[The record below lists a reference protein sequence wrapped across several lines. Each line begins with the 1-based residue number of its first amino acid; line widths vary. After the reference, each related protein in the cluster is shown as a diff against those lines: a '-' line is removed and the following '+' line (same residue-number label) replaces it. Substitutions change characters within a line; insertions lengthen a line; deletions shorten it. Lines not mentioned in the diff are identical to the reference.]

1 MPSFLHTNNL
11 TGNDTTGDGSASL
24 PYKTI
29 FKALGV
35 AVSDTVIKVYGGQ
48 WAALSGDFTFT
59 FGSQTVTTANN
70 QTGIILVDDILS
82 WEDSQ
87 FGFEKFF
94 MKVTA
99 VGTTTITLANYWA
112 GPTQTISGANVKR
125 IDAYPYTGTGASF
138 YETWNTSVIQPGG
151 RTAIVI
157 SGGWSSDFTVQNGWT
172 VVRKTGITAQGTGA
186 GGFISIPT
194 VGLGDWKQNLVFDKF
209 VMHSLGTSVSV
220 FSATG
225 TSFAVKRWAGVRCT
239 TTGFF
244 SVPSGTFGYGLYQA
258 SALEPVEFY
267 NTGSAY
273 TGTLGFANISVA
285 GEPRPDECKIT
296 IWNNNSNQA
305 SGSSTSAVLVGNN
318 VAGGKIIMKNTFNFR
333 TIDSTTSPNQGVG
346 LTSVSSSAT
355 SAYAEE
361 INFYCNSPV
370 TQLVNPAIGYPFVV
384 KKIGLTGPQYQ
395 KSSLYINSYNGSNPV
410 LDVDAAGVN
419 INSFYT
425 GYSTFGTA
433 YTDANFG
440 GLNRNIIYPAS
451 SGGIKDTEGLKTWDI
466 YQTVYYKD
474 STNDWLKIYP
484 AALFSNGATGSTG
497 STIWSSVGVK
507 DKPTS
512 TFTATFNFKTDYP
525 DKWTNIG
532 VAYGGGT
539 GQFISSAIT
548 PTSSFANYSITINP
562 ADYADWDTG
571 FPIYFGLKIIA
582 PNQNTLDPVPV
593 GYLRSITLS

>member
-11 TGNDTTGDGSASL
+11 TGNDTTGDGSTSL

-48 WAALSGDFTFT
+48 WAALAGDFTFT
-59 FGSQTVTTANN
+59 YGSQTVTTANN

-99 VGTTTITLANYWA
+99 VGASTITLANYWA
-112 GPTQTISGANVKR
+112 GPTQTIAGANVKR
-125 IDAYPYTGTGASF
+125 IDAYPYTTASASTF
-138 YETWNTSVIQPGG
+138 ETWNTTAIQPAG
-151 RTAIVI
+151 RTSIVI
-157 SGGWSSDFTVQNGWT
+157 SGGWSSDFTTQGGWT
-172 VVRKTGITAQGTGA
+172 VARRTGVTAQSSGSGT
-186 GGFISIPT
+186 FITNST
-194 VGLGDWKQNLVFDKF
+194 NGLGNWGANLVFDKF
-209 VMHSLGTSVSV
+209 VMHSLATGVSL

-225 TSFAVKRWAGVRCT
+225 TSFAVKRWAAVRT
-239 TTGFF
+239 TTNFF
-244 SVPSGTFGYGLYQA
+244 FVGAATFGYGLYQA
-258 SALEPVEFY
+258 SEGEPVELY
-267 NTGSAY
+267 ITGSTY
-273 TGTLGFANISVA
+273 TGTLGFANVTVA
-285 GEPRPDECKIT
+285 GETRPDECKIT

-305 SGSSTSAVLVGNN
+305 SGSSPSSLLVGNN
-318 VAGGKIIMKNTFNFR
+318 TAGGKVIMKNTYNFR
-333 TIDSTTSPNQGVG
+333 TIENTTNLNQSYPLSFVSASGTGV
-346 LTSVSSSAT
+346 
-355 SAYAEE
+355 YAEE
-361 INFYCNSPV
+361 INLYCNSPL
-370 TQLVNPAIGYPFVV
+370 TQFITSAIGFPFVV
-384 KKIGLTGPQYQ
+384 KKIGLTGPQYE
-395 KSSLYINSYNGSNPV
+395 KSSLYFNSYSGTNPV
-410 LDVDAAGVN
+410 FDVDAAGIN
-419 INSFYT
+419 INSSYVGYT
-425 GYSTFGTA
+425 TFGTA
-433 YTDANFG
+433 YTDASFA
-440 GLNRNIIYPAS
+440 GLNRNMIFPPSA
-451 SGGIKDTEGLKTWDI
+451 GGIKDTEGLKTWDI

-484 AALFSNGATGSTG
+484 GALFSNGATGSTG
-497 STIWSSVGVK
+497 STFWSSVGVK

-525 DKWTNIG
+525 TKWTNIG
-532 VAYGGGT
+532 VAYGSAIS
-539 GQFISSAIT
+539 QFISSPIT
-548 PTSSFANYSITINP
+548 PTSSFADYSITINP

>member
-1 MPSFLHTNNL
+1 MPSFLHTNYL
-11 TGNDTTGDGSASL
+11 TGNDTTGDGSTSL

-59 FGSQTVTTANN
+59 YGSQTVNTANN

-99 VGTTTITLANYWA
+99 VSSTTITLANYWA

-125 IDAYPYTGTGASF
+125 IDAYPYTGTGGSI
-138 YETWNTSVIQPGG
+138 YETWNTSAIQPGG

-172 VVRKTGITAQGTGA
+172 VVRKTGITAQGSGF
-186 GGFISIPT
+186 GSFISNTTAGI
-194 VGLGDWKQNLVFDKF
+194 GDWKQNLVFDKF
-209 VMHSLGTSVSV
+209 VMHSLANAVSLL
-220 FSATG
+220 SSTG
-225 TSFAVKRWAGVRCT
+225 NSFAVKRWAAVRCT
-239 TTGFF
+239 TSGFF
-244 SVPSGTFGYGLYQA
+244 STTAATFGYGLYQA
-258 SALEPVEFY
+258 SAGEPVEFY
-267 NTGSAY
+267 NTGSTY
-273 TGTLGFANISVA
+273 TGTLGFANITVA

-296 IWNNNSNQA
+296 IWNNNSSQA
-305 SGSSTSAVLVGNN
+305 SGSTPTSLLVGNN
-318 VAGGKIIMKNTFNFR
+318 VAGGKPIIKNTYNFR
-333 TIDSTTSPNQGVG
+333 TIESTSSPNQSYPLAFVSASSTGV
-346 LTSVSSSAT
+346 
-355 SAYAEE
+355 YADE
-361 INFYCNSPV
+361 INLYCNSPLSQV
-370 TQLVNPAIGYPFVV
+370 IVPASGFPFVV

-395 KSSLYINSYNGSNPV
+395 KSSMYLNTFNGTNSV
-410 LDVDAAGVN
+410 FDVDAAGLN

-425 GYSTFGTA
+425 GYTTFGFA
-433 YTDANFG
+433 YNDSFA
-440 GLNRNIIYPAS
+440 GLNRNIIYPPS
-451 SGGIKDTEGLKTWDI
+451 TGGIKDTEGLKTWDLN
-466 YQTVYYKD
+466 QTVYYKD

-484 AALFSNGATGSTG
+484 GALFSNGATGSTG
-497 STIWSSVGVK
+497 STIWASVGVK

-525 DKWTNIG
+525 DKWTAIG
-532 VAYGGGT
+532 VAYGGAT
-539 GQFISSAIT
+539 GQVISSAIT
-548 PTSSFANYSITINP
+548 PTSSFATYSITVNP